1 MRLRSLLAAF
11 ALTCAAAG
19 PSSAQQPLPQAAQ
32 QGPGPTAA
40 GEDQDDGASAAAGG
54 RRGRGALAACRSDV
68 RALCGGIDGGTRK
81 ERIACL
87 RQNESKLSAECS
99 TAIQR
104 VVEKR
109 AGGANGDR
117 VGKRSDREERRGER
131 DQRGGGQGR
140 LAACRGDVASLC
152 ASAEA
157 GNDGRV
163 KCLRENAAKL
173 SPECGQ
179 AIQNMRD
186 HRKQLRQACA
196 TERET
201 LCAKTE
207 AGSGGFAGC
216 LRQNAER
223 LSEACSAALA
233 AMPGGKGRRAGRV
246 DPTSGALSS
255 DKR

>member
-1 MRLRSLLAAF
+1 MRLKSLVAAL
-11 ALTCAAAG
+11 ALTCALAG
-19 PSSAQQPLPQAAQ
+19 PSSAQQPPPPATQAPEQ
-32 QGPGPTAA
+32 TAA
-40 GEDQDDGASAAAGG
+40 GDDQDDGANAAGGG

-68 RALCGGIDGGTRK
+68 RALCGGIEGGKRK

-87 RQNESKLSAECS
+87 KQNESKLSPDCS
-99 TAIQR
+99 AAIQR

-109 AGGANGDR
+109 ARGENGER
-117 VGKRSDREERRGER
+117 GGKRADREGRGAK

-140 LAACRGDVASLC
+140 LAACRGDLASLC

-157 GNDGRV
+157 GNGGRV
-163 KCLRENAAKL
+163 KCLRENASKL

-179 AIQNMRD
+179 AIQNVRD
-186 HRKQLRQACA
+186 GRKQLRQACA

-201 LCAKTE
+201 LCAKNE

-233 AMPGGKGRRAGRV
+233 AIPGGKGRRAGRM
-246 DPTSGALSS
+246 DPTSGALPS